1 MFFLSTPETTEVM
14 YGADNI
20 IDKTLKAFQELK
32 YCMDGC
38 WDSSGPSMIVATEP
52 IRKALKELVKRGIN
66 TRYLTDINKD
76 NFMYCKMMAEDGH
89 HLRHLAG
96 IKSNFSITDRL
107 EYQATIV
114 TREERPLKEAIV
126 SNVKTFVEG
135 QQFLFDTLW
144 SNALPAEERI
154 REIEEELRPGFTERI
169 SDPYEIEKIA
179 FDLVKSAKDEVM
191 VLFSTVNAFKRQERA
206 GLIRLLQETNSTVT
220 VRILMPTALQLEKI
234 IKDKFDDQRIKVQY
248 FLDSSLQANLSKLVV
263 DKKFSLVVEIKDDTK
278 DNPYE
283 TIGMATYSNE
293 ESIVLIQDS
302 MFEMLGIQTELY
314 QTNRAT

>member
-1 MFFLSTPETTEVM
+1 M

-38 WDSSGPSMIVATEP
+38 WDSAGPSAIIATEP
-52 IRKALKELVKRGIN
+52 IRRALKELLKRGIS

-89 HLRHLAG
+89 QLRHLAG

-107 EYQATIV
+107 EYQATII
-114 TREERPLKEAIV
+114 TKEERPFMEAIV

-135 QQFLFDTLW
+135 QQSLFETLW
-144 SNALPAEERI
+144 SNALPAEKRI
-154 REIEEELRPGFTERI
+154 REIEEDLRPGFIKSI

-179 FDLVKSAKDEVM
+179 FDLVKSAKEEVM
-191 VLFSTVNAFKRQERA
+191 VLFSTANGFKRQERA

-220 VRILMPTALQLEKI
+220 VRILMPALELEKSV
-234 IKDKFDDQRIKVQY
+234 KDRFDENQRIKVQY
-248 FLDSSLQANLSKLVV
+248 FLDSSMQTNLSKLVV

-278 DNPYE
+278 DDLYE
-283 TIGMATYSNE
+283 AIGKATYSNQ
-293 ESIVLIQDS
+293 ESIILIHDT
-302 MFEMLGIQTELY
+302 MFEMLWIQTELY
-314 QTNRAT
+314 QTNRTK